1 MDGKNLRSLQG
12 AQRALYPD
20 IVMPASTSAN
30 LTSRQRTLIAKTRDL
45 TYKLKN
51 SAFYVRPTTEVPD
64 IMRYEFRKDS
74 NTSRFLPDASNV
86 LANCLGGKKRTALG
100 AFFPDELVKGQQKSR
115 KAFRL
120 KSKKENNEKDI
131 EFDGDD
137 GDDASNN
144 DDGEENENLGNDD
157 VEEEEN
163 QDYTKDYYQSSSEEE
178 NEDAEAVF

>member
-1 MDGKNLRSLQG
+1 VDGKNLRSLQG
-12 AQRALYPD
+12 AQRDLYPD

-115 KAFRL
+115 KAFRF
-120 KSKKENNEKDI
+120 KSKNADVL
-131 EFDGDD
+131 FDGDD

-144 DDGEENENLGNDD
+144 DDGEENENLDDDD